1 MNKLLAVLVAVSTV
15 FVAGSAIAQE
25 VSFESGFAASDT
37 RNGVVTDSRGFRH
50 SQISVGSTFYRQ
62 PIHYGGF
69 GYPAIGGPTIVIA
82 PGTVVV
88 PNHPIIVRPRHR
100 DRGIVIAPTFNFGGG
115 FNSGLCTRTNTVASG
130 DGTIFQTTTTEPCN
144 F

>member
-1 MNKLLAVLVAVSTV
+1 MNKFLAGVVSVSAMLVAIP
-15 FVAGSAIAQE
+15 AIAQE
-25 VSFESGFAASDT
+25 VTLESGFAESDA
-37 RNGVVTDSRGFRH
+37 RNGVITDSRGFRR
-50 SQISVGSTFYRQ
+50 SQISAGGTVYRQ
-62 PIHYGGF
+62 PARYGGF

-88 PNHPIIVRPRHR
+88 PNHPIIVQPRHR

-115 FNSGLCTRTNTVASG
+115 FNSGLCTRTNTVTSG

>member
-1 MNKLLAVLVAVSTV
+1 MNKLLAVLVLVSAVL
-15 FVAGSAIAQE
+15 VAERAIAQD
-25 VSFESGFAASDT
+25 VSFESGFAASDA

-50 SQISVGSTFYRQ
+50 SQISAGGTVYRQ
-62 PIHYGGF
+62 PAYYGGF

-82 PGTVVV
+82 PGTVIV
-88 PNHPIIVRPRHR
+88 PHRPIIVRPRHR
-100 DRGIVIAPTFNFGGG
+100 DRGIVIAPTFNFGGW
-115 FNSGLCTRTNTVASG
+115 FNSGLCTRTNTVTSG